1 MANRAKRD
9 LEEARKSGV
18 IPPEKDSATGELI
31 NPHIPEFMSKVR
43 GAAAPSADSGAP
55 RMPPHTP
62 PRAGP
67 MVP

>member
-31 NPHIPEFMSKVR
+31 NPHIPEFMSKAR
-43 GAAAPSADSGAP
+43 AAAASI
-55 RMPPHTP
+55 
-62 PRAGP
+62 AG
-67 MVP
+67 VQS